1 MEIEFYDKNTI
12 DNNKLLYAIV
22 VARYKYKWI
31 FVKHKERDTWEIP
44 AGHREKNE
52 DINYT
57 AERELFEETGAE
69 KFKITYI
76 NDYSL
81 KIKEEKSYAS
91 LFYAEIYSLG
101 KLPDFEIGE
110 VKEFDD
116 IPQNLTYPNIQPD
129 LFKKVKDEIN
139 KFVFLE
145 I

>member
-1 MEIEFYDKNTI
+1 MEIEFYNKNTI

-22 VARYKYKWI
+22 VSRYKDKWI

-44 AGHREKNE
+44 AGHREPNE

-69 KFKITYI
+69 KFKITYV

-81 KIKEEKSYAS
+81 KINGEKSYAA

-110 VKEFDD
+110 VKEFDNL
-116 IPQNLTYPNIQPD
+116 PNNLTYSNIQPY
-129 LFKKVKDEIN
+129 LFNKVKNEIK
-139 KFVFLE
+139 KFVF
-145 I
+145 